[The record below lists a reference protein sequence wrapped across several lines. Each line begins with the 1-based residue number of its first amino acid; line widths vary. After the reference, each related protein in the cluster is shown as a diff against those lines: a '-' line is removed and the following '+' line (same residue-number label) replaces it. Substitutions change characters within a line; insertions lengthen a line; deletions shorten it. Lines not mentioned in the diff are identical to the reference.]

1 MSKFVERP
9 RYSCALGGALSTL
22 RAIYRA
28 IPIVHASSG
37 CGHNLHNATNAGS
50 AYLGGGYC
58 GATSLPSTNVT
69 EKHIVFG
76 GEDRLKEQIQS
87 TLEIMDGDIY
97 VVVTGCMVE
106 MIGDDVESIVKDFAG
121 VEKPIIAVSTP
132 SFKGNSYY
140 GYDLL
145 LEGLVKQYIE
155 PQKEKIEKQVNILG
169 IVPGEDI
176 FWKGN
181 LKEIKRI
188 LRLIGIKANT
198 LFGEGEDLNDIKNSA
213 NASLSIVLSEVY
225 GKKAAE
231 TYKEVHNIPYITT
244 QIPIGYIQ
252 TEKFIRKIGEHF
264 NISKRA
270 INKALVNERNIYYD
284 YFERFLDIYT
294 DADLQRYAVIVG
306 DANYAPSLS
315 RFVSDELGWLPKLAV
330 VTDLLNEN
338 EKNIVAK
345 QFEGFESGLETTV
358 RFDSDT
364 SSVKKYVREVWEP
377 NKNQRYYDSMEP
389 IVVIGS
395 IFEKD
400 LAASINAPLVT
411 VSYPITNR
419 IVLNRSYIGFNGGLT
434 LTEDILS
441 SLITGR

>member
-22 RAIYRA
+22 RAIPRA
-28 IPIVHASSG
+28 IPIIHASSG

-145 LEGLVKQYIE
+145 LEGLIKQYIE
-155 PQKEKIEKQVNILG
+155 PKKEKIEKQVNILG

-270 INKALVNERNIYYD
+270 INKALENERNIYYD

>member
-22 RAIYRA
+22 RAIPRA
-28 IPIVHASSG
+28 IPIIHASSG

>member
-1 MSKFVERP
+1 MSNFVERP

-22 RAIYRA
+22 RAITRA
-28 IPIVHASSG
+28 IPIIHASSG

-58 GATSLPSTNVT
+58 GSTSLPSTNVT

-87 TLEIMDGDIY
+87 TLEIMDGDLY

-106 MIGDDVESIVKDFAG
+106 MIGDDVESVVKDFAG
-121 VEKPIIAVSTP
+121 TEKSVIVVPTP

-145 LEGLVKQYIE
+145 LEGLIKQYIK

-169 IVPGEDI
+169 IVPGQDI

-181 LKEIKRI
+181 LKEVKRI
-188 LRLIGIKANT
+188 LELIGIKVNT
-198 LFGEGEDLNDIKNSA
+198 LFGEGENLSDIKESA
-213 NASLSIVLSEVY
+213 NASLNIVLSEVY

-231 TYKEVHNIPYITT
+231 SYREVHNIPYITT
-244 QIPIGYIQ
+244 QVPIGYIQ
-252 TEKFIRKIGEHF
+252 TENFVKRVGKYF
-264 NISKRA
+264 NIPETT
-270 INKALVNERNIYYD
+270 IDKALESERNIYYD
-284 YFERFLDIYT
+284 YFERFVDIYT
-294 DADLQRYAVIVG
+294 DADLQRYAIIVG

-315 RFVSDELGWLPKLAV
+315 RFVSDELGWLPELAV

-338 EKNIVAK
+338 EKNKIRE
-345 QFEGFESGLETTV
+345 QFQGFESGLETNV
-358 RFDSDT
+358 KFDSNT
-364 SSVKKYVREVWEP
+364 SSVKKYLREVWEP
-377 NKNQRYYDSMEP
+377 NNNQRYYNSMTP

-419 IVLNRSYIGFNGGLT
+419 IVLNRSYVGFNGGLT

>member
-69 EKHIVFG
+69 EKDIVFG
-76 GEDRLKEQIQS
+76 GENRLKEQIGS

-97 VVVTGCMVE
+97 VVLTGCMVE
-106 MIGDDVESIVKDFAG
+106 MIGDDVDSVVKEFAG
-121 VEKPIIAVSTP
+121 SEKPVIAVSTP

-145 LEGLVKQYIE
+145 LEGFIKQYVE
-155 PQKEKIEKQVNILG
+155 PKEEKIEKHVNILG

-181 LKEIKRI
+181 LKEIKRV
-188 LRLIGIKANT
+188 LGLIGIKANT
-198 LFGEGEDLNDIKNSA
+198 LFGEGEGLNDIRNSA
-213 NASLSIVLSEVY
+213 DASLNIVLSEVY
-225 GKKAAE
+225 GKLAAE
-231 TYKEVHNIPYITT
+231 GYKEVHNIPYITT

-252 TEKFIRKIGEHF
+252 TEKFIRSIGEYF
-264 NISKRA
+264 NIEEELIDNVLKS
-270 INKALVNERNIYYD
+270 ESNIYYD

-294 DADLQRYAVIVG
+294 DADLQRYAVVVG

-315 RFVSDELGWLPKLAV
+315 RFVSDELGWLPELAV
-330 VTDLLNEN
+330 VTDLLSDN
-338 EKNIVAK
+338 EKNTVAK
-345 QFEGFESGLETTV
+345 QFEGFESGLTTTV
-358 RFDSDT
+358 KFDTDT
-364 SSVKKYVREVWEP
+364 SSVKKYLREIWEP
-377 NKNQRYYDSMEP
+377 NKNQRYYDEMGP
-389 IVVIGS
+389 LVVIGS
-395 IFEKD
+395 VFEKD
-400 LAASINAPLVT
+400 FAASLNAPLVT

>member
-1 MSKFVERP
+1 MSNFVERP

-22 RAIYRA
+22 RAIPRA
-28 IPIVHASSG
+28 IPIIHASSG
-37 CGHNLHNATNAGS
+37 CGHNLNNATNAGS

-58 GATSLPSTNVT
+58 GAASLPSTNVT

-106 MIGDDVESIVKDFAG
+106 MIGDDAESVVKNFAEA
-121 VEKPIIAVSTP
+121 EKPVIAVSTP
-132 SFKGNSYY
+132 SFKGDSYY

-145 LEGLVKQYIE
+145 LEGLIKQYIR
-155 PQKEKIEKQVNILG
+155 PQEEKIKKQVNILG
-169 IVPGEDI
+169 IVPGQDI

-188 LRLIGIKANT
+188 LGLIGIKANT
-198 LFGEGEDLNDIKNSA
+198 LFGEGENLNDIKESA
-213 NASLSIVLSEVY
+213 NASLNIVLSEIY
-225 GKKAAE
+225 GKKAAAAYE
-231 TYKEVHNIPYITT
+231 EIHNIPYITT

-252 TEKFIRKIGEHF
+252 TENFIRKIGKHL
-264 NISKRA
+264 NISKRV
-270 INKALVNERNIYYD
+270 IDKALENERNIYYD

-315 RFVSDELGWLPKLAV
+315 RFISDELGWLPELAV
-330 VTDLLNEN
+330 ITDLLNEN
-338 EKNIVAK
+338 EKNTIIE
-345 QFEGFESGLETTV
+345 QFKGFESGLQTTV
-358 RFDSDT
+358 KFDSNT
-364 SSVKKYVREVWEP
+364 SSVKKYLRDVWEP
-377 NKNQRYYDSMEP
+377 NNNQRYYDSMTP
-389 IVVIGS
+389 VVVIGS

-419 IVLNRSYIGFNGGLT
+419 IVLNRSYIGPNGGLT

>member
-22 RAIYRA
+22 RAIPRA
-28 IPIVHASSG
+28 IPIIHASSG

-58 GATSLPSTNVT
+58 GATSLSSTNVT

-87 TLEIMDGDIY
+87 TFEIMDGDIY

-106 MIGDDVESIVKDFAG
+106 MIGDDVESVVKDFAG
-121 VEKPIIAVSTP
+121 AGKPIISVSTP

-145 LEGLVKQYIE
+145 LEGLIKQYIE

-188 LRLIGIKANT
+188 LGLIGIKANT
-198 LFGEGEDLNDIKNSA
+198 LFGEGEDLNDIKDSA

-252 TEKFIRKIGEHF
+252 TEKFIRKIGKHF
-264 NISKRA
+264 NISESV
-270 INKALVNERNIYYD
+270 IDKALENERNIYYD

-294 DADLQRYAVIVG
+294 DADLQRYAIIVG

-315 RFVSDELGWLPKLAV
+315 RFVSDELGWLPELAV

-338 EKNIVAK
+338 EKNIVAE

-358 RFDSDT
+358 KFDSDT
-364 SSVKKYVREVWEP
+364 SSVKKYLREVWEP
-377 NKNQRYYDSMEP
+377 NKNQRYYDSMTP

>member
-22 RAIYRA
+22 RAIPRA
-28 IPIVHASSG
+28 IPIIHASSG

-121 VEKPIIAVSTP
+121 AEKPIIAVSTP

-145 LEGLVKQYIE
+145 LEGLIKQYIE
-155 PQKEKIEKQVNILG
+155 PKKEKIEKQVNILG

-270 INKALVNERNIYYD
+270 INKALENERNIYYD

>member
-1 MSKFVERP
+1 MSNFVERP
-9 RYSCALGGALSTL
+9 RYTCALGGALSTL
-22 RAIYRA
+22 RAIPRA
-28 IPIVHASSG
+28 IPIIHASSG
-37 CGHNLHNATNAGS
+37 CGHNLNNATNAGS

-76 GEDRLKEQIQS
+76 GEERLKEQIQS
-87 TLEIMDGDIY
+87 TLEVMDGDLY

-106 MIGDDVESIVKDFAG
+106 MIGDDVVAVVKDFG
-121 VEKPIIAVSTP
+121 EVEKPVIVVPTP

-145 LEGLVKQYIE
+145 LEGLIKQYIK
-155 PQKEKIEKQVNILG
+155 PQEEKIKKQVNILG
-169 IVPGEDI
+169 IVPGQDV

-188 LRLIGIKANT
+188 LGLIGIKANT
-198 LFGEGEDLNDIKNSA
+198 LFGEGETLDDIKESA
-213 NASLSIVLSEVY
+213 GASLNIVLSDIY

-231 TYKEVHNIPYITT
+231 SYKETHNIPYITT
-244 QIPIGYIQ
+244 QLPIGYIQ
-252 TEKFIRKIGEHF
+252 TEKFVRIVGKYF
-264 NISKRA
+264 NISKRV
-270 INKALVNERNIYYD
+270 IDKALENERNIYYD

-294 DADLQRYAVIVG
+294 DADLQRYSIIVG
-306 DANYAPSLS
+306 DANYAPALA
-315 RFVSDELGWLPKLAV
+315 RFVSDELGWLPELAV
-330 VTDLLNEN
+330 ITDLLNDS
-338 EKNIVAK
+338 EKNKISE
-345 QFEGFESGLETTV
+345 QFKGFESGLEPTV
-358 RFDSDT
+358 KFDSNT
-364 SSVKKYVREVWEP
+364 SSVKRYLREVWEP
-377 NKNQRYYDSMEP
+377 NNNQRYYDSMTP

-395 IFEKD
+395 VYEKD
-400 LAASINAPLVT
+400 LAASINSPLVT

-441 SLITGR
+441 SLVTGR

>member
-22 RAIYRA
+22 RAIPRA
-28 IPIVHASSG
+28 IPIIHASSG

-145 LEGLVKQYIE
+145 LEGLIKQYIE